1 MENTNN
7 IFAGANTT
15 EMEFAAALTKGVNDT
30 FKRADM
36 ENNVAIGVSSVATI
50 GGLALTGVGIYT
62 AMKSNMYLGA
72 TVAVAGLVV
81 AGLGGYKLV
90 DSVNQKKVT
99 SALIKGMEE
108 YNNMVNE
115 TK

>member
-1 MENTNN
+1 MDKN
-7 IFAGANTT
+7 ITATMTDT
-15 EMEFAAALTKGVNDT
+15 EKEFANAVVEGVNT
-30 FKRADM
+30 AFKKADM
-36 ENNVAIGVSSVATI
+36 QNNLAIGISSAATV
-50 GGLALTGVGIYT
+50 GGLALAGIGIYT
-62 AMKSNMYLGA
+62 AMKSNMSLGA

>member
-1 MENTNN
+1 MDKN
-7 IFAGANTT
+7 ITATMTDA
-15 EMEFAAALTKGVNDT
+15 EKEFANAIADGMNAA
-30 FKRADM
+30 FKKADM